1 MKYLIILALLLAI
14 LPGKSK
20 PKKSK
25 SRRPW
30 YDIHYEDMITYDVM
44 DDGW

>member
-30 YDIHYEDMITYDVM
+30 YDISYDDIM
-44 DDGW
+44 KYDSFDDD